1 MSVNDNTRRE
11 RLVNSDN
18 GSELLT
24 VPQLATYLGIAERTI
39 FLWAQQDKLPAFKL
53 GSMWR
58 FRRSDI
64 DRWMETQRSGPTV
77 SNESLSITAPIQPP
91 VSKMKLD
98 ADERRAKEAVVEAC
112 ISYIDYLMEE
122 KERSVWTIEQLEDR
136 FGEDCTEEALKRLV
150 KQKKISITNVEGLN
164 GLKVKAI
171 NRR

>member
-1 MSVNDNTRRE
+1 M
-11 RLVNSDN
+11 VNSDN

-24 VPQLATYLGIAERTI
+24 EPQLATYLGIAERTI

-64 DRWMETQRSGPTV
+64 DRWLETQRSGPTV

-98 ADERRAKEAVVEAC
+98 ADERMAKEAVVEAC